1 MEIDRLTTGAILLVA
16 GLAIIAGYMALNSTS
31 IGPISDMLGLGILFC
46 LIGILAMLGH
56 VMGWAPE
63 ENR

>member
-1 MEIDRLTTGAILLVA
+1 MNIDRPTTGAIMLVS

-31 IGPISDMLGLGILFC
+31 VGPISDMLGLGILFC
-46 LIGILAMLGH
+46 LLGILAMLGH
-56 VMGWAPE
+56 LMGWAPE